1 MYTLNH
7 CVFPSFRT
15 NSWENLVYHTPDVC
29 LWAGEKRPFSGY
41 SCISE
46 KCQRSIYVSH
56 CCAPQSRELSQKHH
70 LLGCCCFKQGQIT
83 AICRLLKK
91 REISPVTA
99 PLTFIPRGL
108 QPGVGKKRWWP
119 LSESQCLVVQY
130 AHLERRMQFSQSGF
144 PWRPGEMSSYRQTRG
159 GKKGRSQIQF
169 AQGNFSEGD
178 RAALSVT
185 DREVN

>member
-1 MYTLNH
+1 MQTLNH

-29 LWAGEKRPFSGY
+29 LWTGEKRPFSAY
-41 SCISE
+41 SWNLFLKNVRGVFMSPIA
-46 KCQRSIYVSH
+46 V
-56 CCAPQSRELSQKHH
+56 PLPSREPSQKHH

-99 PLTFIPRGL
+99 PLTFIPRAL
-108 QPGVGKKRWWP
+108 QPGVGKKRWWT
-119 LSESQCLVVQY
+119 LSESQCLAVQY

-144 PWRPGEMSSYRQTRG
+144 PWRPGEMSSCRQTRG

-178 RAALSVT
+178 RAAWASLT
-185 DREVN
+185 GR